1 MTNKTTPTALV
12 LTRQNL
18 AVEEGSSFASVS
30 KGAYVTYESGSD
42 FDTILLASGSE
53 VNLAVKAAKELVAQ
67 GAKVRVVSIP
77 STDLFE
83 AQSDDYKEAI
93 LPKAVRRRV
102 AIEMAATQP
111 WYKYVG
117 LDGKVIGI
125 DKFGASAPAAEVIE
139 KIWLH
144 R

>member
-1 MTNKTTPTALV
+1 M
-12 LTRQNL
+12 
-18 AVEEGSSFASVS
+18 
-30 KGAYVTYESGSD
+30 
-42 FDTILLASGSE
+42 
-53 VNLAVKAAKELVAQ
+53 
-67 GAKVRVVSIP
+67 
-77 STDLFE
+77 
-83 AQSDDYKEAI
+83 
-93 LPKAVRRRV
+93 RRHV

-117 LDGKVIGI
+117 LDGKVIGT

>member
-1 MTNKTTPTALV
+1 M
-12 LTRQNL
+12 TRQNL
-18 AVEEGSSFASVS
+18 EVEEGSSFASVS
-30 KGAYVTYESGSD
+30 KGAYVIYESGPD

-67 GAKVRVVSIP
+67 GAEVRVVSVP

-83 AQSDDYKEAI
+83 TQPDGYREAI

-139 KIWLH
+139 KYGFTVENVVNTVKSL
-144 R
+144 

>member
-1 MTNKTTPTALV
+1 MPLKNLNLVTLVWSWAQHQWLIAFIQNTYAL
-12 LTRQNL
+12 
-18 AVEEGSSFASVS
+18 
-30 KGAYVTYESGSD
+30 
-42 FDTILLASGSE
+42 ILLFQTGLTATT
-53 VNLAVKAAKELVAQ
+53 LFF
-67 GAKVRVVSIP
+67 
-77 STDLFE
+77 STDLFDV
-83 AQSDDYKEAI
+83 QSDDYKEAI

-125 DKFGASAPAAEVIE
+125 DKFGASALAAEVIE